1 MSGKWWTRSG
11 VIIKFTFIH
20 LADAFIQSDSVH
32 SGYTCIVSMCFLG
45 IEPMTF
51 CAANA
56 MLYHWATGAC
66 CGSASLSYSDRD
78 QCLCFSEP
86 WGRGGRWAGRS
97 LPSVLLL
104 RQHTREWLTPAHN
117 ASRWTLKLKSCGV
130 FQRTDGSLSLSLS
143 INECIDFRCSECKAK
158 HAAVITIS

>member
-1 MSGKWWTRSG
+1 MRGG
-11 VIIKFTFIH
+11 EIYMN
-20 LADAFIQSDSVH
+20 AFSR
-32 SGYTCIVSMCFLG
+32 CFYPKRLRLYMYCQYVCSLG

-51 CAANA
+51 ALLTQCSTTEPQELVAAPLLSLILWLWS
-56 MLYHWATGAC
+56 ML
-66 CGSASLSYSDRD
+66 
-78 QCLCFSEP
+78 CLCFSEP

-130 FQRTDGSLSLSLS
+130 FQRTDGSLSLSL
-143 INECIDFRCSECKAK
+143 NECIDFRCSECKAK